1 MPHSSGRDRKRKLPD
16 QTLPGQKGRG
26 GTPLGREGN
35 GRSCL
40 PGRRQLLSGSEGK
53 EMMVG
58 LVVGVVGGPWQERE
72 GGRRQGGG
80 EHEQEESASRKAETH
95 KKPEPAD
102 LNHPS
107 LPSLAC
113 AHKVSCVR

>member
-1 MPHSSGRDRKRKLPD
+1 MAAAAFRV
-16 QTLPGQKGRG
+16 G
-26 GTPLGREGN
+26 G
-35 GRSCL
+35 SCL

>member
-1 MPHSSGRDRKRKLPD
+1 MGLVVDGGREAAA
-16 QTLPGQKGRG
+16 
-26 GTPLGREGN
+26 PLGRREN
-35 GRSCL
+35 GGSCL
-40 PGRRQLLSGSEGK
+40 PGRRQLPSGSEGK

-58 LVVGVVGGPWQERE
+58 SVVGVVGGPWQERE
-72 GGRRQGGG
+72 DGWRQGGG

-113 AHKVSCVR
+113 THKVSCVR